1 MTGVDVTVGRMS
13 PVLTSPVVSPQWLA
27 DHLGSDQLSV
37 VDATVVLSDSAGESA
52 SALAIGA
59 RRGRGREGF
68 ERDGHVPGAVFA
80 DLVDDFSDATAPLPF
95 TRPTSSRF
103 EAAVDEL
110 GISNDCTVVVY
121 DSADGRWAARL
132 WWLFRAHGHDAVA
145 VLDGGWSAW
154 RENGKPYELG
164 EAHPSPDRSPD
175 RYVAA
180 EILDRWVDKAF
191 VEAVVAG
198 DEDALLI
205 CGSVPTEF
213 AGAPGVPARPGHIPG
228 SISVPAE
235 SLATPTGRLAGEA
248 TLRTTLAPA
257 LTGPRAVVYC
267 TTGVSASV
275 DALALVS
282 LGRDDVAV
290 YDGSLTEWAADAEA
304 PLVTEAA

>member
-1 MTGVDVTVGRMS
+1 MTGAGVTVGRMS

-27 DHLGSDQLSV
+27 DHLGTDHLSV
-37 VDATVVLSDSAGESA
+37 VDATVVLSDSAREGA
-52 SALAIGA
+52 SALATGA
-59 RRGRGREGF
+59 RLGREGF

-80 DLVDDFSDATAPLPF
+80 DLVDDFSDSTAPLPF
-95 TRPTSSRF
+95 TRPTSDRF
-103 EAAVDEL
+103 EAAVAEL
-110 GISNDCTVVVY
+110 GISNDSTVVVY

-145 VLDGGWSAW
+145 VLDGGWSSW
-154 RENGKPYELG
+154 VEHDKPYELG
-164 EAHPSPDRSPD
+164 GSCPSPDRSHD
-175 RYVAA
+175 RFVAA
-180 EILDRWVDKAF
+180 ERLDRWADKAF

-205 CGSVPTEF
+205 CGSASAEF
-213 AGAPGVPARPGHIPG
+213 EGAPGVPARPGHIPG

-235 SLATPTGRLAGEA
+235 SLTTATGRLAVEA
-248 TLRTTLAPA
+248 DLRTTLAPA
-257 LTGPRAVVYC
+257 LTGPRPVVYC

-275 DALALVS
+275 DALALVA

-290 YDGSLTEWAADAEA
+290 YDGSLTEWAADPEA